1 VETLSIGQLARE
13 AGVHIETIRYY
24 ERRGLLPEPPRSE
37 AGYRQ
42 YSASDVWRLQF
53 IGRAKR
59 LGFTL
64 NEIAELVGEHDQR
77 SADRV
82 VDAAQRK
89 VADLGVEIEEL
100 VQTQERLRGLI
111 GMCEGG
117 NVDDC
122 LALQALS

>member
-1 VETLSIGQLARE
+1 MEALSIGQLAHE
-13 AGVHIETIRYY
+13 AGVHVETVRYY
-24 ERRGLLPEPPRSE
+24 ERRGLLPEPPRTE

-42 YSASDVWRLQF
+42 YAPADVWRLQF
-53 IGRAKR
+53 IGRAKA

-64 NEIAELVGEHDQR
+64 TEIAELLGENDRR

-89 VADLGVEIEEL
+89 LVDLGAEIDEL
-100 VQTQERLRGLI
+100 VQTQQRLQSLI
-111 GMCEGG
+111 GLCEGG

-122 LALQALS
+122 LALDGLS